1 MRALV
6 IEAPQ
11 QAVSREVPMP
21 VPGPGEVLIRVAAAG
36 LCGTD
41 LHIYRGEYM
50 AHYPIIPGHEFSG
63 MVAACGL
70 GVDDLAPGQRVTA
83 DPNVFCHQCVYC
95 RRQMHNQCLNL
106 RAIGVNTDG
115 AFAEYVV
122 APREVVYP
130 IGDLPFEQAA
140 FIEPLS
146 CVVYAMQRARP
157 APGDNV
163 LLFGAGPMGCLLTQ
177 MLARN
182 GASQVVVVDR
192 AERRL
197 ALAGELGAR
206 HTILVQHSAPG
217 SAPDARVLELAPRGY
232 DFVIDATG
240 VPEVVEA
247 AFDYLGPRG
256 TMLFFGVC
264 PNDAQIRLNPYR
276 VFRNDWRIVGSFA
289 LCYTFQEALSLLKS
303 GVVQVE
309 PLISHR
315 LTLDRATEAFTAIQQ
330 DPQRMKVVI
339 QPSP

>member
-6 IEAPQ
+6 IESPG
-11 QAVSREVPMP
+11 QAASREVPTP

-50 AHYPIIPGHEFSG
+50 ALYPIIPGHEFSG
-63 MVAACGL
+63 TVAACGP
-70 GVDDLAPGQRVTA
+70 GIDDLVPGQRVTA
-83 DPNVFCHQCVYC
+83 DPNIFCHQCVYC

-122 APREVVYP
+122 VPRGVVYP

-140 FIEPLS
+140 FIEPVS

-177 MLARN
+177 VLAHN
-182 GASQVVVVDR
+182 GAGQVVVVDR
-192 AERRL
+192 AESRL
-197 ALAGELGAR
+197 ALAGRLGAH
-206 HTILVQHSAPG
+206 HTILVEDSGPDTQ
-217 SAPDARVLELAPRGY
+217 PDARVLQLAPRGY

-240 VPEVVEA
+240 VPAVVEA
-247 AFDYLGPRG
+247 AFGYLGPRG
-256 TMLFFGVC
+256 TMFVFGVC
-264 PNDAQIRLNPYR
+264 PNDAQIRLNPYQ
-276 VFRNDWRIVGSFA
+276 VFRNDWRIIGSFA
-289 LCYTFQEALSLLKS
+289 LCYTFQEALSLLRS
-303 GVVQVE
+303 RVVQVE
-309 PLISHR
+309 PLVSHR
-315 LTLDRATEAFTAIQQ
+315 LSLGKAADAFTTIQR
-330 DPQRMKVVI
+330 DPQRMKIVI
-339 QPSP
+339 QPGL